1 MSLSLFY
8 PLSSIQSQNLK
19 HFCKSLNNIS
29 LLIICEVNLDW
40 MHMLQIK
47 NRFRFTFFF
56 ILG

>member
-8 PLSSIQSQNLK
+8 LLSSIQSQNLK

-40 MHMLQIK
+40 MHMVQVK
-47 NRFRFTFFF
+47 NKFRFTFFLF
-56 ILG
+56 